1 MKNISQIR
9 AGNAIKHAKVTG
21 QNGGDVVK
29 GLPMLI
35 LTNGLLAVLAMS
47 LEKKSGGTG
56 LKQEGAHTIM
66 CAIADHLRSDGIAI
80 TKAKDAATLVA
91 ELVAPAA
98 DAALLRRATAEAL
111 AFLSY
116 LKRFAS

>member
-1 MKNISQIR
+1 MKNLSQIR
-9 AGNAIKHAKVTG
+9 AGNAIKHARVTG
-21 QNGGDVVK
+21 QNGGDVIK

-47 LEKKSGGTG
+47 LEKKSDGQS
-56 LKQEGAHTIM
+56 LKNVGHHAIT
-66 CAIADHLRSDGIAI
+66 CAIAEHLRSEGIAI
-80 TKAKDAATLVA
+80 TKAKDSETLVR
-91 ELVAPAA
+91 ELTAISA

-116 LKRFAS
+116 LKRFAA